1 MGCLEH
7 RAYVSGKVG
16 DDIGLMPMNHAN
28 MPEAAV
34 KNIAQDDDDR
44 LEAVMGGASTLGPCL
59 TLVIDSDGKGL
70 SGEGS
75 AVMY

>member
-1 MGCLEH
+1 
-7 RAYVSGKVG
+7 
-16 DDIGLMPMNHAN
+16 MNHAN